1 MALIPIWKDKIVD
14 LGSSTVEF
22 RITSGGSTI
31 YSGKAVSRPGE
42 STAKIRINEICAD
55 FLSSSLPTF
64 TDRTFSPMSL
74 PSFVVQKKSGSSWS
88 TVETVDFYPD
98 WSYDYQF
105 TGDILSFPI
114 NGRVDSRMMIFTSK
128 KNITS
133 ATVSA
138 SYKKKSGTTTSR
150 TTTVSPTPNNGT
162 CAFLANAVSDTIQIT
177 VNSNVYKV
185 VTDCAK
191 YALYYVNDFGGWDQ
205 FLIEGNDL
213 EVDNLTRFISER
225 GYNNTS
231 QANAGRVNYVN
242 EITKGWTFNT
252 GWMNDTA
259 GARMHHLIN
268 SCLVYLVEISTRYTY
283 PVIITSNSC
292 EYKTYKNQG
301 RQVVNYSFTVELA
314 QNRIRR

>member
-14 LGSSTVEF
+14 LGSSSVEF

-128 KNITS
+128 KNIS
-133 ATVSA
+133 SNVSA
-138 SYKKKSGTTTSR
+138 SYKKKTGTTTTK

-231 QANAGRVNYVN
+231 QVNAGRVNYVN

>member
-1 MALIPIWKDKIVD
+1 M
-14 LGSSTVEF
+14 
-22 RITSGGSTI
+22 
-31 YSGKAVSRPGE
+31 
-42 STAKIRINEICAD
+42 
-55 FLSSSLPTF
+55 
-64 TDRTFSPMSL
+64 
-74 PSFVVQKKSGSSWS
+74 
-88 TVETVDFYPD
+88 
-98 WSYDYQF
+98 
-105 TGDILSFPI
+105 
-114 NGRVDSRMMIFTSK
+114 
-128 KNITS
+128 
-133 ATVSA
+133 
-138 SYKKKSGTTTSR
+138 
-150 TTTVSPTPNNGT
+150 
-162 CAFLANAVSDTIQIT
+162 
-177 VNSNVYKV
+177 

-191 YALYYVNDFGGWDQ
+191 YALYYINDFGGWDQ

-259 GARMHHLIN
+259 GSRMHHLIN

>member
-14 LGSSTVEF
+14 LGSSSVEF

-128 KNITS
+128 KNIS
-133 ATVSA
+133 SNVSA
-138 SYKKKSGTTTSR
+138 SYKKKTGTITTK

-205 FLIEGNDL
+205 FLIEGNNL

-231 QANAGRVNYVN
+231 QVNAGRVNYVN

>member
-1 MALIPIWKDKIVD
+1 M
-14 LGSSTVEF
+14 EF

-128 KNITS
+128 KNIS
-133 ATVSA
+133 SNVSA
-138 SYKKKSGTTTSR
+138 SYKKKTGTTTSR

-213 EVDNLTRFISER
+213 EVDNLTRFISEQ